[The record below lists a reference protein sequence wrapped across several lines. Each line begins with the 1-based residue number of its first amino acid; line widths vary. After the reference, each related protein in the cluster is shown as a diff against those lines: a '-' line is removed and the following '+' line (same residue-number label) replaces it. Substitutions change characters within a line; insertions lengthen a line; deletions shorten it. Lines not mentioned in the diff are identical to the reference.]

1 VHNSLNLIWLDIY
14 QSHMKIQ
21 LERNLNASSGKLSRC
36 QICEGACR
44 RARLRTM
51 LCRDDGTLV
60 GDICKDCVKQPTS
73 YIHHRLH
80 HRAAKLLERP
90 LVSEVSQVPSPQ
102 KQALV
107 LAELTYQ
114 PLHKPPF
121 YIWWWKRLT
130 ISIAEARELERAR
143 SATPNYQLRL
153 ERSLEDPLSN
163 EETSISD
170 TDRDRF
176 GRDN

>member
-1 VHNSLNLIWLDIY
+1 
-14 QSHMKIQ
+14 MKIQ

-36 QICEGACR
+36 QICDGACR
-44 RARLRTM
+44 RERLRAL

-60 GDICKDCVKQPTS
+60 GDICEDCVKQPTS
-73 YIHHRLH
+73 YIHYRLH

-90 LVSEVSQVPSPQ
+90 LLTETNQAPLRQ

-121 YIWWWKRLT
+121 YMWWWKKLT
-130 ISIAEARELERAR
+130 ISIVEARELRRAR
-143 SATPNYQLRL
+143 QATPNYQLRL
-153 ERSLEDPLSN
+153 ERSLGVN
-163 EETSISD
+163 FYGEETSIADSD
-170 TDRDRF
+170 ADRL